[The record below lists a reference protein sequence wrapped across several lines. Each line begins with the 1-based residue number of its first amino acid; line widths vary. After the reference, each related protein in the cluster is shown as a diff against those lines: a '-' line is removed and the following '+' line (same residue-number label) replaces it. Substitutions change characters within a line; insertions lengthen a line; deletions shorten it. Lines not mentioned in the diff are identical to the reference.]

1 MTPEKLNR
9 LSDLGLTTQDLKNLL
24 GIAKDYRDYV
34 EAHGEYLEEIFF
46 NATRQEK
53 QGSKFIDFANLGAVI
68 DYAEYIIHDIRTLQG
83 LASRLEES
91 IDDLED
97 SKQLA
102 TL

>member
-1 MTPEKLNR
+1 MTPEKLNQ
-9 LSDLGLTTQDLKNLL
+9 LCDLGLTTQDLKNLL
-24 GIAKDYRDYV
+24 SIVKEYWLYV
-34 EAHGEYLEEIFF
+34 EAHKEYLKELFF
-46 NATRQEK
+46 NATQQEK
-53 QGSKFIDFANLGAVI
+53 QGSKFIDCANLGAVI